1 MLQLQSFN
9 LLLFLYGYSVC
20 SVVIVFN
27 CYVISVESKGKWDQ
41 LNVCGGF
48 ILAVV
53 KVIVTCLR
61 MFAE

>member
-1 MLQLQSFN
+1 M
-9 LLLFLYGYSVC
+9 
-20 SVVIVFN
+20 FN
-27 CYVISVESKGKWDQ
+27 CYVISVESEAKWDQ

-61 MFAE
+61 MFVE